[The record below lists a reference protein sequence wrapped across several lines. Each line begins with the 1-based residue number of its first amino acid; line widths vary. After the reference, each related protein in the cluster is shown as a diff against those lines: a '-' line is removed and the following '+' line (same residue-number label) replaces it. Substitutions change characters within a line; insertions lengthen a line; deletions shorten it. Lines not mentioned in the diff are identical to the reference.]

1 MHAAL
6 LSLLWLACVSTVISD
21 PASIV
26 NSVVAAGQSRLVVVV
41 CVTVVDKPFL
51 LNFLESL
58 KTLGL
63 DNKLLVVAMDQTLQE
78 ESEKIGLPTLAGN
91 ELVSIP
97 QYSSHEQQQEMQL
110 HEAPWLAHSHF
121 LHSQDTHFL
130 HVSCQCA
137 SPFRSCLVFR
147 CSCHRRLGP
156 DAGAHIASFCWC
168 LACLLHRTKLT
179 QHKIEVVLRMLE
191 RFRVPIVFA
200 DVDIVFLQ
208 KHILTYLE
216 QLLTAGKYD
225 FLMSR
230 DRYDKVMFVNSGFFM
245 VAPTDYAIDYLTR
258 VMALKHGSGQYNFN
272 NLLGNVTEW
281 HHFHMLPIELF
292 NNGQVR
298 A

>member
-1 MHAAL
+1 
-6 LSLLWLACVSTVISD
+6 
-21 PASIV
+21 
-26 NSVVAAGQSRLVVVV
+26 
-41 CVTVVDKPFL
+41 
-51 LNFLESL
+51 
-58 KTLGL
+58 
-63 DNKLLVVAMDQTLQE
+63 MDQTLQE

-97 QYSSHEQQQEMQL
+97 QYSSLEQKQEMQL
-110 HEAPWLAHSHF
+110 HEAPWLRP
-121 LHSQDTHFL
+121 L
-130 HVSCQCA
+130 
-137 SPFRSCLVFR
+137 RSCLLFDP
-147 CSCHRRLGP
+147 HRGLGP
-156 DAGAHIASFCWC
+156 DTGAHIASFCWC
-168 LACLLHRTKLT
+168 LACLLRRTKLT

-216 QLLTAGKYD
+216 QLLAAGKYD

-292 NNGQVR
+292 NNGQ
-298 A
+298 

>member
-1 MHAAL
+1 
-6 LSLLWLACVSTVISD
+6 
-21 PASIV
+21 
-26 NSVVAAGQSRLVVVV
+26 
-41 CVTVVDKPFL
+41 
-51 LNFLESL
+51 
-58 KTLGL
+58 
-63 DNKLLVVAMDQTLQE
+63 
-78 ESEKIGLPTLAGN
+78 
-91 ELVSIP
+91 
-97 QYSSHEQQQEMQL
+97 
-110 HEAPWLAHSHF
+110 
-121 LHSQDTHFL
+121 
-130 HVSCQCA
+130 
-137 SPFRSCLVFR
+137 
-147 CSCHRRLGP
+147 
-156 DAGAHIASFCWC
+156 
-168 LACLLHRTKLT
+168 
-179 QHKIEVVLRMLE
+179 MLE